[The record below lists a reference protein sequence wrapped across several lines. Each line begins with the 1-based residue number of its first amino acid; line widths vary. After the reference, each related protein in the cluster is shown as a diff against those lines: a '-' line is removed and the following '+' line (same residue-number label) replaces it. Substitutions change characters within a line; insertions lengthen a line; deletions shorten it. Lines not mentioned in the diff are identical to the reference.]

1 MVKIVAQ
8 GEKSFSELLDSLK
21 EKGFDKYFYDSV
33 GNSYLGNCKTFE
45 VMQIGRNYRLQT
57 IEEVLKRGAATPL
70 EYWNEKNLHKAPVEV
85 LKIFF
90 NKCWENMPDEKRET
104 AHRIY
109 EEALKEHRKKFS
121 FAGELG
127 DFLSMH
133 SLKAN
138 FGVVNEISVKADY
151 YL

>member
-33 GNSYLGNCKTFE
+33 GNSYLANCQNFE

-57 IEEVLKRGAATPL
+57 IEEVLKRGQATPL
-70 EYWNEKNLHKAPVEV
+70 EYWNEENLHKAPIEV

-90 NKCWENMPDEKRET
+90 NKCWDKLPDNKRT
-104 AHRIY
+104 IAHRIY
-109 EEALKEHRKKFS
+109 EKALKEHKSKYM
-121 FAGELG
+121 FAGTLEDWILI
-127 DFLSMH
+127 H
-133 SLKAN
+133 RAKADLE
-138 FGVVNEISVKADY
+138 GVNENVCK
-151 YL
+151 